1 MSLYGTRIQYE
12 CFHFFENLEENLKF
26 SYNKD
31 DFTDIQKTKKK
42 IDETIKLFDEI
53 WIDMMYEGEY
63 AEYYDRFAKNN
74 NEEELLKESDYVIF
88 SLDEYRILLEN
99 GNYRTWVYEKEL
111 YDIRNILKEKKKNIV
126 NDINEFNIRAG
137 ISLAFI
143 RNYKE

>member
-26 SYNKD
+26 SYNKND
-31 DFTDIQKTKKK
+31 ITDIEKTKK
-42 IDETIKLFDEI
+42 ELEQTIKLFDEI
-53 WIDMMYEGEY
+53 WIDMMYEGDN

-88 SLDEYRILLEN
+88 SLDEYRILLAN

-111 YDIRNILKEKKKNIV
+111 YDIRNILKERKKNIE
-126 NDINEFNIRAG
+126 NDINEFNIRTG
-137 ISLAFI
+137 VSEHF
-143 RNYKE
+143 

>member
-26 SYNKD
+26 SYNKND
-31 DFTDIQKTKKK
+31 ITDIEKTKKEL
-42 IDETIKLFDEI
+42 DQTIKLFDEI
-53 WIDMMYEGEY
+53 WIDMMYEGDN

-88 SLDEYRILLEN
+88 SLDEYRILLAN

-111 YDIRNILKEKKKNIV
+111 YDIRNILKERKKNIE
-126 NDINEFNIRAG
+126 NDINEFNIRTG
-137 ISLAFI
+137 VSEHF
-143 RNYKE
+143 

>member
-111 YDIRNILKEKKKNIV
+111 YDIRNILKEKKKNIE

-137 ISLAFI
+137 VTEHF
-143 RNYKE
+143 